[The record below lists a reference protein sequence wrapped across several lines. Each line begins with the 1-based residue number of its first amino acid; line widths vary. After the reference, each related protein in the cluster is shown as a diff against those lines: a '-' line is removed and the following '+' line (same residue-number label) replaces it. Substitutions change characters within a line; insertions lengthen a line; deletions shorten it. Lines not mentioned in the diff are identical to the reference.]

1 MFKKWYFWVGILVFL
16 AAGGG
21 VLYGVLTHT
30 EPGFMGVCWNSSGGV
45 ARYHDPVKTS
55 NPDCKTELKW
65 KKDQLPLTYFIAFGK
80 DHKDYIDSVAK
91 GAEMWN
97 REVGRAVF
105 KRVDSEAKAV
115 IQVTW
120 GGISAKDHPG
130 GTTTHSGGPD
140 GPLGAKVT
148 LNNPSD
154 VHAVYRYAAH
164 EWGHVLGLAH
174 DEAPRSI
181 MYPTQPDV
189 TDKID
194 FVLPSDF
201 DKKILRAAYK

>member
-21 VLYGVLTHT
+21 VLYGVLTHE
-30 EPGFMGVCWNSSGGV
+30 EPGFLGVCWDGV
-45 ARYHDPVKTS
+45 NVKAYDDPLKEPHPECTQ
-55 NPDCKTELKW
+55 KLKW
-65 KKDQLPLTYFIAFGK
+65 KKEQFPLTYYIAFDK
-80 DHKDYIDSVAK
+80 DHEDYIDSVIK

-97 REVGRAVF
+97 REIGRELF
-105 KRVDSEAKAV
+105 KRVEQEDSARV
-115 IQVTW
+115 QVTW

-130 GTTTHSGGPD
+130 GTTTHTGSPD
-140 GPLGAKVT
+140 GPVGAKVT

-154 VHAVYRYAAH
+154 IHAVYRYAAH

-174 DEAPRSI
+174 DAFPRSI

-201 DKKILRAAYK
+201 DKKLLKEAYR